1 MRNLVKPVVVVS
13 KCLGFA
19 HCRFN
24 GLTIS
29 SHTVEKFKPHVE
41 FRPVCP
47 EVEIGLGIPRN
58 PVRIVKEADK
68 LRLMQPATGNDVTDK
83 MTEFAESFLGSVE
96 NTDGFI
102 LKSRSPSCGIK
113 DVKIYPS
120 MEKVGSGLRGIGL
133 FGRAVIEKF
142 SNLPVEDEGRLTNFR
157 IREHFL
163 TKLFTMARF
172 RAVKSSL
179 GSPSARNSE
188 NSMKELVRFHT
199 ESKLLLM
206 AYNQEKMRI
215 LGRIVANPD
224 KKPFGE
230 LIGSYEEQLVGAFSK
245 AARYTSNINVLM
257 HGLGYFSKELSSN
270 EKAFFL
276 DSLERY
282 RAESVPLSVPLN
294 IIRSFIVRF
303 QEDYLVQQT
312 FFEPYPEELMEIT
325 DSGKGRDTSV

>member
-1 MRNLVKPVVVVS
+1 LREFVKPVVIVS

-24 GLTIS
+24 GATIS
-29 SHTVEKFKPHVE
+29 SHTVDKLKPHVE

-47 EVEIGLGIPRN
+47 EVEIGLGIPRD
-58 PVRIVKEADK
+58 PVRMVKEEDG
-68 LRLMQPATGNDVTDK
+68 LRLAQPATGYDVTDK
-83 MTEFAESFLGSVE
+83 MTEFAKSFLGSVE
-96 NTDGFI
+96 DADGFI

-113 DVKIYPS
+113 DVKIYTS
-120 MEKVGSGLRGIGL
+120 VGKVGSSSRGGGF
-133 FGRAVIEKF
+133 FGGAVTEKF
-142 SNLPVEDEGRLTNFR
+142 SSLPVEDEGRLTNFR

-163 TKLFTMARF
+163 TKLFTTARF
-172 RAVKSSL
+172 REVKSSK
-179 GSPSARNSE
+179 
-188 NSMKELVRFHT
+188 SMKELVQFHT

-206 AYNQEKMRI
+206 AYNQVKMRV
-215 LGRIVANPD
+215 LGRIVANPE
-224 KKPFGE
+224 KKPFDK
-230 LIGSYEEQLVGAFSK
+230 LIGEYEEHLAGAFSR

-257 HGLGYFSKELSSN
+257 HGLGYFSKELSSD

-282 RAESVPLSVPLN
+282 RAESIPLSVPLN
-294 IIRSFIVRF
+294 IIRSFVVRF
-303 QEDYLVQQT
+303 QEDYLAQQT